1 MNYQS
6 FIKER
11 DRERE
16 GPSCPLEGQQW
27 GVIPSGI
34 GPKHVLKLTQT
45 PKTPIG
51 VVFCSYTPT

>member
-6 FIKER
+6 FNE
-11 DRERE
+11 RER
-16 GPSCPLEGQQW
+16 GTKLSFGRATIGSKPNW
-27 GVIPSGI
+27 I